1 MSASIAEGWVSE
13 SGKAEKGGEVRTVT
27 DGFVGGAEGGELC
40 EGACVGLCDLDV
52 LRDVLV
58 ATVCVVYEVVGALVN
73 RIW

>member
-1 MSASIAEGWVSE
+1 MRASIAEQSMSE
-13 SGKAEKGGEVRTVT
+13 SGEAEKGGEVHTVA